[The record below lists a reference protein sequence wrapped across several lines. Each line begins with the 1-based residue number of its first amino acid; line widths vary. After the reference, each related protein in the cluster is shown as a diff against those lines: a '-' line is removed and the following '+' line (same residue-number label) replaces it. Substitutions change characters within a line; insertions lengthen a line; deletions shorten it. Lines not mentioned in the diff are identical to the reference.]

1 MKNEQPQ
8 SIAFLEEVLIFLAI
22 VGISTILWAAEG
34 DRSDFWREV
43 SKSTMLGYVIR
54 FAAEGVTRHRGKPL
68 FRLMP
73 QERGD

>member
-1 MKNEQPQ
+1 MKNEQPLN
-8 SIAFLEEVLIFLAI
+8 IAVLEEALIFFAI
-22 VGISTILWAAEG
+22 VGVSTLLWAVEG

-54 FAAEGVTRHRGKPL
+54 FLAEGITRHRGKPL

-73 QERGD
+73 QERRD